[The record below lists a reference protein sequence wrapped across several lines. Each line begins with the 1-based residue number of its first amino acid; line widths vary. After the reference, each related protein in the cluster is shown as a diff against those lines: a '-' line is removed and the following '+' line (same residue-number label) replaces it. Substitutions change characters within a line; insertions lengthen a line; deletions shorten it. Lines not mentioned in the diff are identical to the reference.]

1 MKKIAT
7 ILSLLFISS
16 TVFADVSSDDTK
28 SFPASIICDNSRIED
43 IVYDQFANSYRLMK
57 NPFTII
63 YKAVSQDTN
72 TVFKQ
77 NCTTL
82 TDANQIRIESFNQ
95 ACKSSCGKNAESFYK
110 DDVLFKKSKIKE
122 LFSECS
128 MICNMADEF
137 VNGYIQGHTSV
148 KRLD

>member
-1 MKKIAT
+1 MKKFAT
-7 ILSLLFISS
+7 ILSLVFLSS
-16 TVFADVSSDDTK
+16 TVFADISSENTM
-28 SFPASIICDNSRIED
+28 SFPASVICDNSRTED

-57 NPFTII
+57 NPFTSI
-63 YKAVSQDTN
+63 YKVVSQETD

-77 NCTTL
+77 KCMTM

-95 ACKSSCGKNAESFYK
+95 ACKSSCGKNAESFYE

-137 VNGYIQGHTSV
+137 INGYIQGHASV